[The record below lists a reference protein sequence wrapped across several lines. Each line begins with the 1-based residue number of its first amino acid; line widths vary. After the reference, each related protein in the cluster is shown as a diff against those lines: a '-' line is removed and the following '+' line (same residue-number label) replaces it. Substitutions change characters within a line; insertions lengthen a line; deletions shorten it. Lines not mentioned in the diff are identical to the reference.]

1 MQCIHIT
8 LIKMFLFTKF
18 HDYSLY
24 SLRDKLKMDGVPF
37 FACMLQLSF
46 RRSKKK
52 LVSSW
57 TKR

>member
-8 LIKMFLFTKF
+8 LIKMFLSTKF

-24 SLRDKLKMDGVPF
+24 SLRDKLKMDGVPV

-46 RRSKKK
+46 RQSKK